1 MDAYPVAAKQ
11 RYRRGVDV
19 DVIEDDQVT
28 DVGDRHVNWTA
39 VCALDPDAVVLAAD
53 PAWLGEPV
61 RS

>member
-1 MDAYPVAAKQ
+1 VAAEE

-19 DVIEDDQVT
+19 DVIEGYEVT
-28 DVGDRHVNWTA
+28 DVSDRHVNGAA